1 MMQEKKALRTSLR
14 QKRRAFSPHDCEHWD
29 AAMCT
34 HLLSMPEY
42 LQASTIFC
50 YVSTP
55 EEPGTQTLLAFALA
69 DGKQL
74 CVPRCRE
81 NGIMDLCMI
90 SSLADLR
97 PGAYGLLEPPAHAL
111 TLQPEEID
119 LAIVPC
125 IACTRDGQ
133 RLGQGGGYYD
143 RFLPKFSG
151 DAVLLCREA
160 LVLKSLPTEPH
171 DCMISTVVTEAGVF
185 RQGKRSE

>member
-1 MMQEKKALRTSLR
+1 MDEKKALRARLR
-14 QKRRAFSPHDCEHWD
+14 QMRKSFSPHDCEHWD
-29 AAMCT
+29 NALSS
-34 HLLSMPEY
+34 HLLSLPEY
-42 LQASTIFC
+42 ARANTIFC

-55 EEPGTQTLLAFALA
+55 EEPGTQSLMAFALA

-81 NGIMDLCMI
+81 GGQMDLCLI

-97 PGAYGLLEPPAHAL
+97 PGAYGLLEPGPHAIKL
-111 TLQPEEID
+111 TPDEVD
-119 LAIVPC
+119 LAIIPC

-143 RFLPKFSG
+143 RFLPQFSG

-160 LVLKSLPTEPH
+160 LVLDTLPAEPH
-171 DCMISTVVTEAGVF
+171 DCIVPTLVTEAGVF
-185 RQGKRSE
+185 RQGKPEA